1 MIRIVAEILGSAG
14 IVILLS
20 VITVSDVIAM
30 NNNRRAK
37 RRRKWAMSRRRKA
50 AELRLAVR
58 RSSDSLGQQ
67 SPKDKHIRIVCK
79 DPILIPIFEGV
90 AK

>member
-20 VITVSDVIAM
+20 AITVSDASAM

-37 RRRKWAMSRRRKA
+37 RRRKWAMSRRRKES
-50 AELRLAVR
+50 ELRLAVR

-67 SPKDKHIRIVCK
+67 SQKIRIVCK
-79 DPILIPIFEGV
+79 DTTLAPIFEGV
-90 AK
+90 VK